1 MNQRQLGL
9 VTAGLCAAA
18 TMAVVPLASSA
29 VAAPAARSAGGASSA
44 GTSSSA
50 AAAASSAAADAICTS
65 AKRPKLAARITAG
78 IRAALV
84 GRVSSI
90 GLTAADPR
98 YDLTCAFHSTWHF
111 DSASAIKATII
122 SALLREVGGPSH
134 LTAAQR
140 SLAWLMITESDN
152 DAATTL
158 WNEVGIAGMQ
168 DFLDAAGMRHTI
180 LDADAWGLTQLTA
193 HDELTLLQV
202 LSGPNHVLSS
212 ASRSYV
218 LWLMAHVVAYE
229 RWGVPAGAPHDVT
242 VSVKNG
248 WLPYPVSDDWHVNSI
263 GVFRGHDITYQIAV
277 LTGDNPTM
285 AYGIDTIEAVARV
298 INYGIAGA

>member
-1 MNQRQLGL
+1 MNERRLGL
-9 VTAGLCAAA
+9 VTAGLCATA
-18 TMAVVPLASSA
+18 TIAIVPIA
-29 VAAPAARSAGGASSA
+29 
-44 GTSSSA
+44 SSA
-50 AAAASSAAADAICTS
+50 AASPAAGSTAASSAAAASSPTAAGAICTS
-65 AKRPKLAARITAG
+65 AKRPKLAARLTAG
-78 IRAALV
+78 IRKALA

-98 YDLTCAFHSTWHF
+98 YDLTCTLHGAWHF

-122 SALLREVGGPSH
+122 SALLREVGGPSQ

-158 WNEVGIAGMQ
+158 WNEVGIPGLQ

-202 LSGPNHVLSS
+202 LSSQNHVLTA

-218 LWLMAHVVAYE
+218 LWLMANVIPSE

-263 GVFRGHDITYQIAV
+263 GVFRGHDISYQIAV
-277 LTGDNPTM
+277 LTGNNPTM
-285 AYGIDTIEAVARV
+285 AYGIDTIEAVAKV

>member
-1 MNQRQLGL
+1 MNERRLGL

-18 TMAVVPLASSA
+18 TMAVIPMA
-29 VAAPAARSAGGASSA
+29 
-44 GTSSSA
+44 SSA
-50 AAAASSAAADAICTS
+50 AAAPASSSAARPASSPAGAICTS
-65 AKRPKLAARITAG
+65 AKRPKLAARLTAG
-78 IRAALV
+78 IRAALA
-84 GRVSSI
+84 GRVSSV

-158 WNEVGIAGMQ
+158 WNEVGITGMQ

-202 LSGPNHVLSS
+202 LSGPNHVLST

-229 RWGVPAGAPHDVT
+229 RWGVPAGAPRDVT

-263 GVFRGHDITYQIAV
+263 GVFRGHDISYQIAV
-277 LTGDNPTM
+277 LTGNNPTM
-285 AYGIDTIEAVARV
+285 AYGIDTIEAVAKV